1 MQNFLTLNNQLVQTP
16 MSDTVLAFAVPT
28 DVSKES
34 GTIENP
40 APFGEIINVGMDVM
54 WPNTPDKSMHFSL
67 NSVKTV
73 DLGNELWEH

>member
-1 MQNFLTLNNQLVQTP
+1 
-16 MSDTVLAFAVPT
+16 MSDTSLAFAAAT
-28 DVSKES
+28 NASKES
-34 GTIENP
+34 GTIENS

-73 DLGNELWEH
+73 DLGGGLWEH